1 MKLFIYVAR
10 ISMKHVFEEYMAN
23 AYTINPNPYV
33 LDLDRNNQLAFTK
46 KNMNLIY
53 FAINIDSN
61 YRIADS
67 SILIKKFMKT
77 RDVGCLDEIIEKID
91 KENATHLKV
100 KRADKGIKNFIK
112 KYEPTKLIKRL
123 SDADDELVKE
133 IANASASRNNFSFAS
148 KFCAFMCRSL
158 FEGESKAD
166 NYAIYDSVLANVL
179 PYYAWVYLKE
189 DHLARINSK
198 IEAEFKDATDYQGYK
213 QLIDSIRGNIK
224 KITGFEISRKDFDQ
238 MLWYYYKGID
248 ERYKNALKFV
258 RDENSVLI

>member
-1 MKLFIYVAR
+1 MTFLG
-10 ISMKHVFEEYMAN
+10 EEMAN
-23 AYTINPNPYV
+23 AYSINSNPYV
-33 LDLDRNNQLAFTK
+33 LDLDRNKQLAFTK
-46 KNMNLIY
+46 KNINLIC

-67 SILIKKFMKT
+67 SILIREFGKKKN
-77 RDVGCLDEIIEKID
+77 VECLEEIIEKID

-133 IANASASRNNFSFAS
+133 IANASASRKNFSFAS

-158 FEGESKAD
+158 FEGESKTD
-166 NYAIYDSVLANVL
+166 NYVIYDSVLANVL

-189 DHLARINSK
+189 DHLARANSK
-198 IEAEFKDATDYQGYK
+198 IEAEFKDTKDYQGYK
-213 QLIDSIRGNIK
+213 RLIDSIRWSVK
-224 KITGFEISRKDFDQ
+224 KIAGFEISRKDFDQ

-248 ERYKNALKFV
+248 KRYKDALEFV
-258 RDENSVLI
+258 RNEDSVLI

>member
-1 MKLFIYVAR
+1 MAFLG
-10 ISMKHVFEEYMAN
+10 EEMAN
-23 AYTINPNPYV
+23 VYSINSNPYV
-33 LDLDRNNQLAFTK
+33 LDLDRNKQLAFTK
-46 KNMNLIY
+46 KNINLIC

-67 SILIKKFMKT
+67 SILIREFGKK
-77 RDVGCLDEIIEKID
+77 RNVECLEEIIEKIN
-91 KENATHLKV
+91 KENMTHLKV
-100 KRADKGIKNFIK
+100 NRADKEIKNFMK
-112 KYEPTKLIKRL
+112 KFEPAELITRL

-133 IANASASRNNFSFAS
+133 IASASKFRNNFSFAS
-148 KFCAFMCRSL
+148 KFCAFMCRGL
-158 FEGESKAD
+158 FEGEAKAD

-189 DHLARINSK
+189 DHLARTNSK
-198 IEAEFKDATDYQGYK
+198 IEAEFKDANDYQGYK

-258 RDENSVLI
+258 RNENSVLI